1 VQQKLIELE
10 GGDANILI
18 QWGEGKV
25 VINPSST
32 TIALDADGLDR
43 LIAALLRARGQ
54 MREKER
60 AERATLYARVPHN
73 LKSQFLARATEMD
86 LTQNAAIIA
95 AVRTWLD
102 RLVTYRPE

>member
-1 VQQKLIELE
+1 MEQNVIELVGE
-10 GGDANILI
+10 DANFLL
-18 QWGEGKV
+18 QWGEGLV
-25 VINPSST
+25 VIKPSSS
-32 TIALDADGLDR
+32 TIALDAHGLDR
-43 LIAALLRARGQ
+43 LIAALLQARAG
-54 MREKER
+54 MRKQ
-60 AERATLYARVPHN
+60 ERATLYARVPHN

>member
-1 VQQKLIELE
+1 MEQNVIELV
-10 GGDANILI
+10 GKDANFLL

-25 VINPSST
+25 VIKPSSK
-32 TIALDADGLDR
+32 TIALDVHGLDR
-43 LIAALLRARGQ
+43 LIAALVQVRGQ
-54 MREKER
+54 MQKR
-60 AERATLYARVPHN
+60 ERATLYARVPHN

-102 RLVTYRPE
+102 RLVEWRPE

>member
-1 VQQKLIELE
+1 MQEKLIELQ
-10 GGDANILI
+10 GGDAAILI
-18 QWGEGKV
+18 QWGEGKAV
-25 VINPSST
+25 VCASSSYL
-32 TIALDADGLDR
+32 ALNEEGLDQ

-54 MREKER
+54 MRER
-60 AERATLYARVPHN
+60 ERATLYARVPHH
-73 LKSQFLARATEMD
+73 LKSQFLLKAQAQG